1 MRYFYYLLF
10 LFLISCKKEISNE
23 IVQQQTTIVDTIK
36 TTNSINFEGYKVDQ
50 AALTKY
56 GVEYWYRMT
65 PVMTDLVNQTFQTP
79 NLNLPNCYACQKNFI
94 NAGWVTDVCGDFN
107 NDGFIDV
114 FTAGASPGV
123 DFSFLIWNKT
133 TKRFDKTNLLND
145 KTITSLPNAKV
156 TPVYLNGDN
165 YLDFLISPGDDGPT
179 IPMSLVVSD
188 GKGKYDVI
196 KIPFEKITLPNG
208 QLLSDGYD
216 ATCGDLNGDG
226 IPDLFIYMRGKTL
239 IYYGK
244 RDAPYFNSHFD
255 SFFWGNEAI
264 SDNGFGEKCAD
275 CGGDLLEA
283 TIHDVNGDGLNDIL
297 MTAPEEF
304 WQGSNGRTHQKILI
318 NQGKGRFN
326 ESGVIN
332 LPFYDANLVF
342 SGKDMLLTDINGDGK
357 NDIVEIMG
365 KLALQPN
372 GSYNSPLDG
381 SLIDIV
387 VYIQQNDGSFKLDKT
402 WFQFNSNYPTRTMTD
417 SPVRLLYA
425 DFNGDGIKDIGYM
438 NNQSGGEYGDYNSS
452 SGLGNVMKLKT
463 VFIRQGNQ
471 FVETPF
477 YQFDTYANGL
487 IPILFARFH

>member
-1 MRYFYYLLF
+1 MG
-10 LFLISCKKEISNE
+10 LI
-23 IVQQQTTIVDTIK
+23 
-36 TTNSINFEGYKVDQ
+36 
-50 AALTKY
+50 
-56 GVEYWYRMT
+56 
-65 PVMTDLVNQTFQTP
+65 
-79 NLNLPNCYACQKNFI
+79 
-94 NAGWVTDVCGDFN
+94 
-107 NDGFIDV
+107 
-114 FTAGASPGV
+114 
-123 DFSFLIWNKT
+123 
-133 TKRFDKTNLLND
+133 
-145 KTITSLPNAKV
+145 
-156 TPVYLNGDN
+156 
-165 YLDFLISPGDDGPT
+165 
-179 IPMSLVVSD
+179 
-188 GKGKYDVI
+188 
-196 KIPFEKITLPNG
+196 
-208 QLLSDGYD
+208 
-216 ATCGDLNGDG
+216 
-226 IPDLFIYMRGKTL
+226 
-239 IYYGK
+239 
-244 RDAPYFNSHFD
+244 
-255 SFFWGNEAI
+255 
-264 SDNGFGEKCAD
+264 
-275 CGGDLLEA
+275 LEA

-332 LPFYDANLVF
+332 LPFYDTNLVF